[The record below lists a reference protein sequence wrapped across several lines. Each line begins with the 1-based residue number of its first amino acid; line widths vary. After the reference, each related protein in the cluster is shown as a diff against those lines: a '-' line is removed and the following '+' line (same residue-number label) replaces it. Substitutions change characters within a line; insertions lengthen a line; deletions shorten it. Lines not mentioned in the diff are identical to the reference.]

1 MYNRLIKKY
10 TGWMIKSEAGTRKVQ
25 KLSSTRFNFFSNSFI
40 EFLCKHA
47 KNYPAPLTL
56 NLSWAFGS
64 LSLLALIIQIIT
76 GFWLT
81 MHYVPKTDVSFDFV
95 EHAMRDVNAGHIIR
109 YTHANGASFYFV
121 CLYCHIFRSL
131 YYKTFIKNAVTWQ
144 VGVVIFLLS
153 MATAFLGY
161 VLPWGQMSFWGAT
174 VITNLFSV
182 LPAVGED
189 VVQTLWGGFG
199 VGNAT
204 LNRFY
209 SLHFILPL
217 VILWLVVI
225 HILLLHEK
233 GSSTPNKVSFATERT
248 SFLAFFGLKDA
259 YLLTFGLFG
268 FCLFLI
274 YGPNVLNHPDN
285 YVNANPMQ
293 TPPHIV
299 PEWYFL
305 PFYAILRAIPNKILG
320 VVAMALSI
328 VVLFFL
334 PIKRK
339 VSKPKT
345 SNNIKFA
352 EKSIFWL
359 FFIDVI
365 TLGYLGGMPI
375 QWPYNLMSVVLCILY
390 FILLWAISS
399 DLEQFMFKKDEK
411 ISEYF
416 YRNIAPTCNSK
427 VSKLTSVSFFMFFFF
442 LIFISLTGVFFI

>member
-1 MYNRLIKKY
+1 MYSSLIKKY
-10 TGWMIKSEAGTRKVQ
+10 TSWVAKGRSESANTHLFSARDFLFQ
-25 KLSSTRFNFFSNSFI
+25 NNFIDFI
-40 EFLCKHA
+40 CKHA

-64 LSLLALIIQIIT
+64 LSLLALVIQIVT

-95 EHAMRDVNAGHIIR
+95 EHAMRDVNSGHIIR

-182 LPAVGED
+182 LPAIGSD
-189 VVQTLWGGFG
+189 VVHTLWGGFG

-217 VILWLVVI
+217 IILWLVIV

-233 GSSTPNKVSFATERT
+233 GSSTPNKASFATERT

-259 YLLTFGLFG
+259 YLLTFGIFG

-328 VVLFFL
+328 IVLFFL
-334 PIKRK
+334 PIK
-339 VSKPKT
+339 
-345 SNNIKFA
+345 
-352 EKSIFWL
+352 EK
-359 FFIDVI
+359 
-365 TLGYLGGMPI
+365 
-375 QWPYNLMSVVLCILY
+375 
-390 FILLWAISS
+390 
-399 DLEQFMFKKDEK
+399 
-411 ISEYF
+411 
-416 YRNIAPTCNSK
+416 
-427 VSKLTSVSFFMFFFF
+427 
-442 LIFISLTGVFFI
+442 